1 MFPSPYIHTQLQR
14 LPPTEIGR
22 ISSLRIYLSVST
34 FLGARLLLFTR
45 YLFFFP
51 HCCFL
56 SLVPVFTAGWH
67 NNKDVEHNVNGYKG
81 GN

>member
-45 YLFFFP
+45 Y
-51 HCCFL
+51 CCFL

>member
-1 MFPSPYIHTQLQR
+1 MFPSPYIHTQLHR

-22 ISSLRIYLSVST
+22 ISSLRIYQSVST
-34 FLGARLLLFTR
+34 FLGARLLLCTR
-45 YLFFFP
+45 Y
-51 HCCFL
+51 CCFL
-56 SLVPVFTAGWH
+56 SLVPVFTAGLH